1 VHPAP
6 KHWQALLCVNEPV
19 KQTSVW
25 TMSLAQDRQVESAT
39 LTWTLTLLAAHQA
52 QAAPHQWVAVHELN

>member
-6 KHWQALLCVNEPV
+6 KHWQALQFVNEPV

-25 TMSLAQDRQVESAT
+25 TMLLAQDRQAESAM
-39 LTWTLTLLAAHQA
+39 LTWTLTLPAGHQA
-52 QAAPHQWVAVHELN
+52 QAALHRWVAVHELN